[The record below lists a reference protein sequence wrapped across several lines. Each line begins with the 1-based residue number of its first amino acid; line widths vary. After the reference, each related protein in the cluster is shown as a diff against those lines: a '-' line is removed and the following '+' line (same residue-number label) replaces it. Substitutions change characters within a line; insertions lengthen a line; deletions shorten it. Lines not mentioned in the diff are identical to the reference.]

1 MNFKKCDEKS
11 PLRIRCSEII
21 KRTID
26 LSLALILLIVF
37 SPIMTITAIAIKLTS
52 KGPVLLDSSVP
63 PRVGRGGKHFRLF
76 KFRSMIVNAHQLL
89 RTDPKLKKLYEE
101 YKKNSYKLS
110 DDPRVTFVGKF
121 IRKHSIDELPQLFNV
136 IKGEM
141 SIVGPRPYLQ
151 EELDNQQKKYPH
163 TKQYVQKMLRVKPGI
178 TGLWQVSGRSNVNFD
193 KRIVLDAEYAE
204 QRSFLFDIIILIK
217 SPWTMITGKG
227 AS

>member
-11 PLRIRCSEII
+11 PLRIRCSETI
-21 KRTID
+21 KRIID
-26 LSLALILLIVF
+26 LSLALVLIVAF
-37 SPIMTITAIAIKLTS
+37 SPVMIATAIAIRLTS
-52 KGPVLLDSSVP
+52 KGPVLLDTSVP
-63 PRVGRGGKHFRLF
+63 PRVGRGGEPFRLY
-76 KFRSMIVNAHQLL
+76 KFRSMIVKAHQLL

-101 YKKNSYKLS
+101 YQKNSYKLS
-110 DDPRVTFVGKF
+110 DDPRVTPVGKF

-136 IKGEM
+136 VKGEM

-163 TKQYVQKMLRVKPGI
+163 TKEHVQKMLQVKPGI

-193 KRIVLDAEYAE
+193 KRIALDAKYAE
-204 QRSFLFDIIILIK
+204 QRSLLFDIIILFK
-217 SPWTMITGKG
+217 SPWTMITGNG